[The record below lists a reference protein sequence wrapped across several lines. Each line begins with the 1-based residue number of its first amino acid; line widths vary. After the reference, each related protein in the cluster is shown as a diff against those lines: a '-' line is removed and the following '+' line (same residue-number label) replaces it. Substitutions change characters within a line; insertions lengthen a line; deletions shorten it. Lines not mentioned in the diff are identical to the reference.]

1 MSHGHKETH
10 HRHISKSREFLK
22 NQQKST
28 LFPSKPK
35 LDVVLKCDS
44 AGSLEAVT
52 QSILNMEQTGVD
64 ISIIHAEI
72 GNIHKSDILMA
83 DTGSRLIIGFQVGM
97 EPGVKN
103 ALQEA
108 DVDVRFYD
116 VIYKLTE
123 DIKSIADDMV
133 PHVNE
138 ENIIGSAKV
147 IALFKSGRK
156 DIIAGCKVIS
166 GSLSLH
172 HRYRL
177 ISAMGPVHTDTIES
191 MHIEDHVVQK
201 AVKDQE
207 VGIKIKN
214 FKRIKIGDLLE
225 TFKPG
230 R

>member
-1 MSHGHKETH
+1 MSHGYKETH

-22 NQQKST
+22 NQQKSPP
-28 LFPSKPK
+28 LPSKPK

-52 QSILNMEQTGVD
+52 QSILKIEQPAVD
-64 ISIIHAEI
+64 ISIIHGEI

-97 EPGVKN
+97 EPGVRN
-103 ALQEA
+103 ELQESGI
-108 DVDVRFYD
+108 DIRFYD

-123 DIKSIADDMV
+123 DIKSIAENMV
-133 PHVNE
+133 PHHIE

-156 DIIAGCKVIS
+156 DIIVGCKILS
-166 GSLSLH
+166 GSLALH
-172 HRYRL
+172 QHYRI
-177 ISAMGPVHTDTIES
+177 ISAMGPIYTGTIES
-191 MHIEDHVVQK
+191 MHIEDKIVNK
-201 AVKDQE
+201 AVIGQE
-207 VGIKIKN
+207 VGIKIRN
-214 FKRIKIGDLLE
+214 FKRVKIGDLLE